1 MEKIKEVLF
10 TDEANLVVLVLEN
23 DKSVTRKLKRDI
35 NDYKYFK
42 YCNQEYFLNKLRLEN
57 IATGQDS

>member
-1 MEKIKEVLF
+1 MITIKEVIF
-10 TDEANLVVLVLEN
+10 TSEANLVILLLSN
-23 DKSVTRKLKRDI
+23 NKKITRKLKKDL